1 MNKELAF
8 LITNFIGMNTDI
20 LKAIKNLCDEKGIS
34 MEAVIS
40 TIELA
45 LAAAY
50 RKDFGSKQQNI
61 KVVFDPETADFEVF
75 DVKTVVE
82 IEIDPETEE
91 PVVRFVNEEG
101 EEETRKFNP
110 KAEIVLEEAKGI
122 DPNAEIGGEVK
133 VKLEV
138 PGAFGRMAAQTAKQ
152 VIIQRI
158 REAERDTIY
167 EEYKGKEGEMLSG
180 VVQRVEGVTVMLD
193 FGKAVAV
200 LPISEQMR
208 GEYCRLGQRMKVVVL
223 EVRLTPKGPEI
234 IVSRAHPKLVE
245 KLFEAEVPEIA
256 SGTVEVKAIARE
268 PGSRTKIAVM
278 AHEQN
283 IDPIGSCVG
292 QRGNRVQTVMN
303 ELGGEKIDIIEYRED
318 TEGYLA
324 QALSPAKIHHVEI
337 TDSAA
342 KEAKV
347 YVKELSLAIGKGGQ
361 NVRLAAKLT
370 GYKIDIVE
378 YGAEVEAGAED
389 PETEH
394 SEEEAKKSGEEGVPK
409 AEEQNA
415 GAKQE

>member
-1 MNKELAF
+1 
-8 LITNFIGMNTDI
+8 MNTDI

-61 KVVFDPETADFEVF
+61 KVVFDPATADFDVF
-75 DVKTVVE
+75 DVKIVVE
-82 IEIDPETEE
+82 TELDPETGE
-91 PVVRFVNEEG
+91 PMVRFVNEE
-101 EEETRKFNP
+101 EEETRKFNS
-110 KAEIVLEEAKGI
+110 KIEITLEDARAI
-122 DPNAEIGGEVK
+122 DPDAVIEGEVK
-133 VKLEV
+133 VRLEV
-138 PGAFGRMAAQTAKQ
+138 PRAFGRMAAQTAKQ

-167 EEYKGKEGEMLSG
+167 EEYKGQEGAMLSG
-180 VVQRVEGVTVMLD
+180 VVQRVEGVTVMID
-193 FGKAVAV
+193 FGKAIAV

-256 SGTVEVKAIARE
+256 SGTVEIKAIARE

-303 ELGGEKIDIIEYRED
+303 ELCGEKIDIIGYRED
-318 TEGYLA
+318 IESYLA
-324 QALSPAKIHHVEI
+324 QALSPAKVHHVEI
-337 TDSAA
+337 TDHAA

-378 YGAEVEAGAED
+378 YGAEPAQTEEGQGAEQEQSEDEAGGTPA
-389 PETEH
+389 
-394 SEEEAKKSGEEGVPK
+394 S
-409 AEEQNA
+409 
-415 GAKQE
+415 